1 MLDPWNGSGTTTFTA
16 AQLGLT
22 ARGFDLNPVMAI
34 VARARLLN
42 PREAD
47 SIAPLARRV
56 VKCAKT
62 PTKAPNGDDPL
73 TWWFAPKSANVL
85 RTIERSIRRH
95 LVGELTLSSSGRNL
109 DRLSGIAATFY
120 VALFSVCRELAVR
133 FQASNPTW
141 IRRPSDDE
149 TRAWASRPA
158 IVERFTEN
166 LREMAA
172 ALAARS
178 KQGDLLLPEQ
188 GSWDIRLSDT
198 TSMQI
203 APGSVDLILTSPPY
217 CTRIDYTAATR
228 IELAVLAPLLD
239 VSWEELGRR
248 MIGSTRVPQHD
259 IEPDD
264 TWGPTCQTFLRSLY
278 RHPSKA
284 SKGYYYKTHLDYFE
298 KMGRS
303 LTFLAD
309 AMKKSG
315 GAILVVQ
322 DSFYKEIHNDLP
334 TTIAEMA
341 DARGLRLV
349 RRDDFYFARS
359 MSGINP
365 RTRAYKRGAG
375 ATESVLCF
383 RKA

>member
-1 MLDPWNGSGTTTFTA
+1 MDFANLKISSPKRNSRLQTGWEGFFPYYAGYPEAFARTLLASAKLRPGAVVLDPWNGSGTTTFTA

-322 DSFYKEIHNDLP
+322 ELILQ
-334 TTIAEMA
+334 
-341 DARGLRLV
+341 G
-349 RRDDFYFARS
+349 
-359 MSGINP
+359 NP
-365 RTRAYKRGAG
+365 Q
-375 ATESVLCF
+375 
-383 RKA
+383 